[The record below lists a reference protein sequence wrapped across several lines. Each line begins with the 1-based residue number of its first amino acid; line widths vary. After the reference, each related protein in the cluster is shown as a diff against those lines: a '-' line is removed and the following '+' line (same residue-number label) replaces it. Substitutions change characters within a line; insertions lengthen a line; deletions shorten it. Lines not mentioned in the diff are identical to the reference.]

1 MPSGFQQNIN
11 QLAPGFYRVVLTMT
25 STTYYPTTGGS
36 ENDRGGVTPNSSDSF
51 RSLTDPGSWSGPD
64 AQGYYWKLPSTLAY
78 GQNRARGNMRFRNIV
93 NALSGLADCQILDI
107 EVDSDEVGPDNQ
119 ATTLAFTVK
128 YDRDS
133 FVPESGTDIASGSIT
148 TKALYIKN
156 EIAKAIR
163 LSTTANVRV
172 YDGTAGRDTHQSIT
186 VTHTGATASQT
197 LGTVA
202 VTPIDGTELVTADSA
217 GDAE

>member
-11 QLAPGFYRVVLTMT
+11 QLAPGMYRAVITMT
-25 STTYYPTTGGS
+25 STTYYPTTGGA

-51 RSLTDPGSWSGPD
+51 AT
-64 AQGYYWKLPSTLAY
+64 LPTTLAY

-93 NALSGLADCQILDI
+93 NALTGLADCQIMDI
-107 EVDSDEVGPDNQ
+107 EVDSDETNGNSQ
-119 ATTLAFTVK
+119 ATTLAFTVRFE
-128 YDRDS
+128 RDDFIPS
-133 FVPESGTDIASGSIT
+133 TGTDIAGGSIT
-148 TKALYIKN
+148 TKALYIKK

-163 LSTTANVRV
+163 LETTANARV
-172 YDGTAGRDTHQSIT
+172 YNGTAGIDSQLPIT

-197 LGTVA
+197 LGTVG
-202 VTPIDGTELVTADSA
+202 VNLIDGTELITADSS

>member
-1 MPSGFQQNIN
+1 MPSGFQQDTN
-11 QLAPGFYRVVLTMT
+11 QLAPGLYRAVITMT
-25 STTYYPTTGGS
+25 STTYYPTTGGA
-36 ENDRGGVTPNSSDSF
+36 ENDRGGITPNSSDSF
-51 RSLTDPGSWSGPD
+51 ST
-64 AQGYYWKLPSTLAY
+64 ANLPTTLAY

-107 EVDSDEVGPDNQ
+107 EVDSDETNGNAQ

-128 YDRDS
+128 FDRDAHIPLTGS
-133 FVPESGTDIASGSIT
+133 YQGTTIVGNDIGNSAMD
-148 TKALYIKN
+148 TKAKVIKN

-163 LSTTANVRV
+163 LTTSATVRV
-172 YDGTAGRDTHQSIT
+172 YDGTTGSDSMLPIT
-186 VTHTGATASQT
+186 VTHSGATASQT

-202 VTPIDGTELVTADSA
+202 VTLIDGTELTTADAS

>member
-1 MPSGFQQNIN
+1 MPSGFQQNAN

-51 RSLTDPGSWSGPD
+51 ST
-64 AQGYYWKLPSTLAY
+64 ANLPTTLAY

-93 NALSGLADCQILDI
+93 NQLSGIADCQILDI
-107 EVDSDEVGPDNQ
+107 EVDSDETNGDSQ
-119 ATTLAFTVK
+119 STTLAFTVK
-128 YDRDS
+128 FDRPD
-133 FVPESGTDIASGSIT
+133 FVPSTGTDIAGGSIT
-148 TKALYIKN
+148 TQAGYIKN
-156 EIAKAIR
+156 EVAKAIR

-172 YDGTAGRDTHQSIT
+172 YNGTAGTDNMLSIT
-186 VTHTGATASQT
+186 ATHTGATASQT

-202 VTPIDGTELVTADSA
+202 VTLIDGTELTTADAS

>member
-1 MPSGFQQNIN
+1 MPSGFQQDTN

-25 STTYYPTTGGS
+25 STTYYPTTGGA
-36 ENDRGGVTPNSSDSF
+36 ENDRGGVTPNSADSF
-51 RSLTDPGSWSGPD
+51 AT
-64 AQGYYWKLPSTLAY
+64 LPTTLAY

-93 NALSGLADCQILDI
+93 NALTGLADCQILDI
-107 EVDSDEVGPDNQ
+107 EVDSDEAGPDDQ
-119 ATTLAFTVK
+119 ATTLAFTARF
-128 YDRDS
+128 DRDAFIPS
-133 FVPESGTDIASGSIT
+133 TGTDIAGGNIT
-148 TKALYIKN
+148 TKALYLKN

-163 LSTTANVRV
+163 LSTTATSRV
-172 YDGTAGRDTHQSIT
+172 CDGTTGQDKQLSIT

-202 VTPIDGTELVTADSA
+202 VTLIDGTELTTADST

>member
-1 MPSGFQQNIN
+1 MPSGFQQNAN

-25 STTYYPTTGGS
+25 STTYYPTTGGA

-51 RSLTDPGSWSGPD
+51 ST
-64 AQGYYWKLPSTLAY
+64 ANLPTTLAY

-93 NALSGLADCQILDI
+93 NALSGIADCQILDI
-107 EVDSDEVGPDNQ
+107 ELDSDETNGDSQ

-128 YDRDS
+128 YDRDD
-133 FVPESGTDIASGSIT
+133 FIPTTGTDIAGGSIT
-148 TKALYIKN
+148 SKALYLKN
-156 EIAKAIR
+156 EVAKAIR
-163 LSTTANVRV
+163 LSTTATVRV
-172 YDGTAGRDTHQSIT
+172 YNGLTGTDNMLSIT

-197 LGTVA
+197 FGTVA
-202 VTPIDGTELVTADSA
+202 VTLIDGTELITADAS